1 MKEINRYTVL
11 RLWDHL
17 RRRSQRGWKK
27 PKEQS
32 TYAYLKG
39 QGFKPL

>member
-1 MKEINRYTVL
+1 MNEINRYVVL
-11 RLWDHL
+11 RLWGNL

-27 PKEQS
+27 AKDKS
-32 TYAYLKG
+32 VYAYLKA